1 MLELTIAPSAYQ
13 KLTVSDP
20 GTAGGT
26 LHIEGT
32 WQAPGPV
39 GSFKVSGMPGG
50 REVAVL
56 VPEA

>member
-1 MLELTIAPSAYQ
+1 VADLL
-13 KLTVSDP
+13 VSGP

-26 LHIEGT
+26 LHVAGT

-39 GSFKVSGMPGG
+39 GTFTVSGQLGG
-50 REVAVL
+50 LSVAVL